1 MKNSGYLIVKKPDEI
16 LRSYEESIVQR
27 NVLEQYKKFRNAF
40 SYFNPTK
47 YLGISRDPM
56 FGVPKKLQS
65 EFIGI
70 LEPEA
75 VDFLSHIQERNLYDD
90 DLIYDY
96 SDAINTF
103 KKIKNKQIYDIIHV
117 RKETFEDNSNV
128 LGFDIGYWEED
139 HFSLIADT
147 IVTPTWHGP
156 PEKDYNELLD
166 KLKPLLNENLLFN
179 TVKEAEEFKSYYKT
193 KDWAETEGYPGE
205 FCTIQI
211 QRINY

>member
-1 MKNSGYLIVKKPDEI
+1 METSGYLIVKKTEEI
-16 LRSYEESIVQR
+16 LRLYKKSIAER

-40 SYFNPTK
+40 SYFNPAK

-56 FGVPKKLQS
+56 FGVSKELQS

-75 VDFLSHIQERNLYDD
+75 VDFLSHIQKRNLYDN
-90 DLIYDY
+90 DLIHDY
-96 SDAINTF
+96 NDAINTF
-103 KKIKNKQIYDIIHV
+103 KKIKNRQIFDIILV
-117 RKETFEDNSNV
+117 CKETFEDNSNV
-128 LGFDIGYWEED
+128 LGFDIGYWEGD

-179 TVKEAEEFKSYYKT
+179 TAQEAEEFKGYYKT
-193 KDWAETEGYPGE
+193 KEWAETEDYPGE

-211 QRINY
+211 QSVNY